1 MRLQKQ
7 TIAVNTFCL
16 LGICCT
22 VWLPWTW
29 TSVGPSGEISMF
41 VALTDP
47 KLWPTYLGGLV
58 SVLFL
63 MRHRKADARH
73 LLLIATFTTGVVMS
87 ALTVASFSVVMLRI
101 LNYAVEHDTELHRV
115 VLPSAAEPSRVG
127 RDAPGA
133 RGKE

>member
-73 LLLIATFTTGVVMS
+73 LMS